1 MLYKKVVHVG
11 IIFLQRLVVE
21 GFPQAQL
28 DWPTIVNLGSLTIHI
43 LSAFGLD
50 AWLVID
56 LKQD

>member
-28 DWPTIVNLGSLTIHI
+28 DWPTIVNLGSLTIQI

-50 AWLVID
+50 A
-56 LKQD
+56 